1 MTIPGGENA
10 ARVNQRRAEDA
21 ALAALRR
28 DFTGHKIWRST
39 RHDGKL
45 GDWVA
50 TLHDPKVGVD
60 PTVIGRTADEL
71 RTRLVEERDRAQEAP
86 EQARRWGL

>member
-10 ARVNQRRAEDA
+10 AFANQRVQEEA

-28 DFTGHKIWRST
+28 DFTGHRIWRST
-39 RHDGKL
+39 RYDGRL

-50 TLHDPKVGVD
+50 TLHDPNAGVD
-60 PTVIGRTADEL
+60 PTVIGGSAAEL
-71 RTRLVEERDRAQEAP
+71 RTRLVEERDRARKGP
-86 EQARRWGL
+86 EQARRRGL